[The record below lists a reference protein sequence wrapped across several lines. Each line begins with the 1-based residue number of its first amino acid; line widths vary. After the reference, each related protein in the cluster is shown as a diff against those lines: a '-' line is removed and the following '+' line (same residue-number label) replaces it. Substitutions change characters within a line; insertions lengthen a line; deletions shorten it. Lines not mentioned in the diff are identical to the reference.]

1 MGKFWIYGR
10 RLVEWLVFW
19 AIGHGIILFL
29 ATREIY
35 PDRFVASM
43 ITKVTEA
50 PIWADWIMSG
60 AFGLLMTFILEIFFW
75 NRRSQHRPNTAHV
88 TNSQEVTQ
96 QNETRYL
103 TAVRND
109 ALKITL
115 GETSDFEHT
124 QPRSDYVIRTV
135 LACVENIDTSHFI
148 SNCEA
153 SVEINGI
160 DHPLVECFTLNPIER
175 RFIPVAKR
183 HESPIDNFIHIW
195 ALPKPGGIGGIQFRP
210 KLPLSGGFITI
221 KAMSTETSP
230 AQLVCRVFVD
240 DSGKLKLEKA

>member
-1 MGKFWIYGR
+1 MPARALLSIAWVALSFTLCWLLDHFLYD
-10 RLVEWLVFW
+10 WLVQYLGVTNLI
-19 AIGHGIILFL
+19 ASVSSYVIPALLSAGIILVVYQAGRRQWWHRKASSPE
-29 ATREIY
+29 ATKNNEISY
-35 PDRFVASM
+35 
-43 ITKVTEA
+43 
-50 PIWADWIMSG
+50 
-60 AFGLLMTFILEIFFW
+60 LMA
-75 NRRSQHRPNTAHV
+75 RA
-88 TNSQEVTQ
+88 
-96 QNETRYL
+96 
-103 TAVRND
+103 D

-115 GETSDFEHT
+115 GETAEFEHA

-221 KAMSTETSP
+221 KAISTETRP

-240 DSGKLKLEKA
+240 GSGKLKLEKA

>member
-1 MGKFWIYGR
+1 LLDHLLYS
-10 RLVEWLVFW
+10 WLVQYLQDTYDIKE
-19 AIGHGIILFL
+19 AAMIASVSSYVIPVILSAGIIWTVYQ
-29 ATREIY
+29 AGIQQWWHR
-35 PDRFVASM
+35 
-43 ITKVTEA
+43 KA
-50 PIWADWIMSG
+50 P
-60 AFGLLMTFILEIFFW
+60 
-75 NRRSQHRPNTAHV
+75 PP
-88 TNSQEVTQ
+88 EVTKQ
-96 QNETRYL
+96 SEIRYL
-103 TAVRND
+103 MARND

-115 GETSDFEHT
+115 GETSEFEHT

-175 RFIPVAKR
+175 RFIPIAKR

-221 KAMSTETSP
+221 KAMSTETRP
-230 AQLVCRVFVD
+230 AQLVCHVFVD